1 MIARFRV
8 LLCLPAPRSIWIR
21 RVEGLWK
28 GGEVWGRKQLVDN
41 SVGVDVLYYV
51 GC

>member
-1 MIARFRV
+1 MPSSTQKHLDKKGGR
-8 LLCLPAPRSIWIR
+8 P
-21 RVEGLWK
+21 VEGR
-28 GGEVWGRKQLVDN
+28 EVWGRKQLVDN

>member
-1 MIARFRV
+1 MIAGFRFS
-8 LLCLPAPRSIWIR
+8 LCLPAPRSIWIR

-28 GGEVWGRKQLVDN
+28 KGEVQGRKQLVDN
-41 SVGVDVLYYV
+41 SVGVDVLYYL